1 MKKILIVATVIIIII
16 FVGIT
21 ILFLANNNNDV
32 GTNSN
37 NSDSIE
43 NKINLG
49 EISEIVCKNIYNNDG
64 KQQEDLYN
72 IINKENI
79 KKVKELIENQEIIE
93 SNNGKNSENYIEVML
108 NDNEEKLHIIVYES
122 NNVRINEKSY
132 NINTNMYSDLLNI
145 LQQVYYL
152 HDSDL
157 ELPSEEKCVTMQEKA
172 LSGLSENKKKEINTK
187 LRNAHT
193 TMEFLLMDGT
203 KNLKQSNSIYWNLY
217 NEAEII
223 TEQTGEGL
231 EFSKDSCF
239 RAVANNI
246 TDIANIIKNE
256 ETKEIF
262 NSIYEKLNKAMEN
275 KDIAEL
281 FELHKQI
288 HDLDYWVI
296 NYPVYFDSAPAPDW
310 EGIETYFGA
319 SI

>member
-108 NDNEEKLHIIVYES
+108 NDNEEKLQIIVYES

-172 LSGLSENKKKEINTK
+172 LSGLSENEKKEINTK
-187 LRNAHT
+187 LRSAHT

-256 ETKEIF
+256 EVKEIF

>member
-108 NDNEEKLHIIVYES
+108 NDNEEKLEFEYSSKS
-122 NNVRINEKSY
+122 N
-132 NINTNMYSDLLNI
+132 L
-145 LQQVYYL
+145 
-152 HDSDL
+152 
-157 ELPSEEKCVTMQEKA
+157 
-172 LSGLSENKKKEINTK
+172 
-187 LRNAHT
+187 
-193 TMEFLLMDGT
+193 
-203 KNLKQSNSIYWNLY
+203 
-217 NEAEII
+217 
-223 TEQTGEGL
+223 
-231 EFSKDSCF
+231 
-239 RAVANNI
+239 
-246 TDIANIIKNE
+246 
-256 ETKEIF
+256 
-262 NSIYEKLNKAMEN
+262 
-275 KDIAEL
+275 
-281 FELHKQI
+281 
-288 HDLDYWVI
+288 
-296 NYPVYFDSAPAPDW
+296 
-310 EGIETYFGA
+310 
-319 SI
+319 

>member
-21 ILFLANNNNDV
+21 ILFLANNNNDA

-108 NDNEEKLHIIVYES
+108 NDNEEKLQIIVYES

-157 ELPSEEKCVTMQEKA
+157 ELPSEEKCVKKKKKA
-172 LSGLSENKKKEINTK
+172 LSGLSQNKKKEINTK

>member
-108 NDNEEKLHIIVYES
+108 NGNEEKLQIIVYES

-132 NINTNMYSDLLNI
+132 NININMYSDLLNI

-172 LSGLSENKKKEINTK
+172 LSGLSKNEKKEINTK

-256 ETKEIF
+256 EAKEIF